1 MKDARERERK
11 MTKDERDEFI
21 RLMMI
26 DDPQLEEKDITLE
39 MIDEFADIRWFE
51 DMEREREL

>member
-1 MKDARERERK
+1 

-39 MIDEFADIRWFE
+39 MIEEFADIRWFE
-51 DMEREREL
+51 EQERARASYE